1 MKTPILAFA
10 VAFGAAFSLAVPA
23 GASIPEVSAHLAA
36 TRTMTA
42 DFRQTAESG
51 AIATGRLTLARPGK
65 VRFQYQKDVP
75 LLVVADGRNLT
86 MIDYQVSQVSR
97 YPIRQTPLSVLLD
110 ANADLGRYA
119 RVLSSTPK
127 LLTVEAKDTKHPEY
141 GVITIFF
148 ERDKAAPGGL
158 ELKGWRVLDAQGN
171 TTRVDLSNIAFNVP
185 VADNAFRYRDPRPRT
200 RPGSR

>member
-1 MKTPILAFA
+1 MKKALLALAFTLGLSA
-10 VAFGAAFSLAVPA
+10 PAA
-23 GASIPEVSAHLAA
+23 ASIPEVSAHLAA

-51 AIATGRLTLARPGK
+51 AVATGKLTLARPGK
-65 VRFQYQKDVP
+65 VRFQYQKEVP

-110 ANADLGRYA
+110 ANADLTRYA
-119 RVLSSTPK
+119 RIVSSTPK
-127 LLTVEAKDTKHPEY
+127 ALTVEAKDRKHPEY

-148 ERDKAAPGGL
+148 ERDRTAPGGL

-185 VADNAFRYRDPRPRT
+185 VNDNAFRYRDPRPRS